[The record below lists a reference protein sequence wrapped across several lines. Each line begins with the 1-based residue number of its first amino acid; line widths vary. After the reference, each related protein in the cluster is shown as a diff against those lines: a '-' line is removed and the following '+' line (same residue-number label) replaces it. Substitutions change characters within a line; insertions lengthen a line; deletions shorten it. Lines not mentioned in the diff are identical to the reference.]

1 MRTPFQ
7 TPMRNLT
14 NRVAEGCRERRG
26 TRRKQETRSRLL
38 HAALLLLSERNIE
51 RVAINEIT
59 EAADVGFGSF
69 YNHFESKEGLF
80 AALIDWAFEDF
91 ADKLDGIA
99 HGLTDPAEV
108 IAISVR
114 HTLLRAQREPVWG
127 RLLIREGVSTR
138 ALTRG
143 LGLRLLR
150 DSRRGLAAKRFVVS
164 DPLTSVLSV
173 IGTVLAGVAAEL
185 HFAAAPATAQ
195 RSQRAAAVR
204 IEHLAERAAV
214 FVLQA
219 LGVKRAEAE
228 RIAQLPLPAVRE
240 GDAAAAV

>member
-1 MRTPFQ
+1 
-7 TPMRNLT
+7 MRNLR
-14 NRVAEGCRERRG
+14 NRAADDCRQRRG
-26 TRRKQETRSRLL
+26 TRRKQETRARLL
-38 HAALLLLSERNIE
+38 HAALLLLSEKNIE

-91 ADKLDGIA
+91 ADKLDGVA
-99 HGLTDPAEV
+99 DGLTDPAEV

-127 RLLIREGVSTR
+127 RLLMREGVSAR

-150 DSRRGLAAKRFVVS
+150 DSKRGLAAQRFVVA

-185 HFAAAPATAQ
+185 HFATASATPWRSHQGAAT
-195 RSQRAAAVR
+195 RV
-204 IEHLAERAAV
+204 EHLAERAAV

-219 LGVKRAEAE
+219 LGIKRAEAE
-228 RIAQLPLPAVRE
+228 RIAQLPLPAVTDE
-240 GDAAAAV
+240 GAASPV

>member
-1 MRTPFQ
+1 
-7 TPMRNLT
+7 MRNLT
-14 NRVAEGCRERRG
+14 NCVKEGGRQRRG
-26 TRRKQETRSRLL
+26 ARRKQETRARLL
-38 HAALLLLSERNIE
+38 QAALLLLSEKNIE

-91 ADKLDGIA
+91 ADRLDAIA
-99 HGLTDPAEV
+99 HGLNDPAEV
-108 IAISVR
+108 IAIAVR

-127 RLLIREGVSTR
+127 RLLMREGVSTR

-150 DSRRGLAAKRFVVS
+150 DSKRGLAAKRFVVA

-185 HFAAAPATAQ
+185 HFAATAAVSG
-195 RSQRAAAVR
+195 RGHPAAAVR
-204 IEHLAERAAV
+204 VEHLAERAAV

-228 RIAQLPLPAVRE
+228 RIAQLPLPAVE
-240 GDAAAAV
+240 DGDAAHAV

>member
-1 MRTPFQ
+1 M
-7 TPMRNLT
+7 
-14 NRVAEGCRERRG
+14 NRVTEGRRQRRG
-26 TRRKQETRSRLL
+26 TRRKQETRTRLL
-38 HAALLLLSERNIE
+38 HAALALLSEKSIE
-51 RVAINEIT
+51 CVAISEIT

-91 ADKLDGIA
+91 ADRLDGVA
-99 HGLTDPAEV
+99 HGLSDPAEV

-114 HTLLRAQREPVWG
+114 HTLLRVQREPVWG
-127 RLLIREGVSTR
+127 RLLMREGISTR

-150 DSRRGLAAKRFVVS
+150 DSKRGLATKRFVVA

-185 HFAAAPATAQ
+185 HFSTGAATPG
-195 RSQRAAAVR
+195 RGHPAAAVR
-204 IEHLAERAAV
+204 VERLAERAAV

-228 RIAQLPLPAVRE
+228 RIAQLPLPTVTDVSTPTPA
-240 GDAAAAV
+240 

>member
-1 MRTPFQ
+1 
-7 TPMRNLT
+7 MRNLT

-26 TRRKQETRSRLL
+26 TRRKQETRARLL

-108 IAISVR
+108 VAISVR
-114 HTLLRAQREPVWG
+114 HTLLRAQREPIWG
-127 RLLIREGVSTR
+127 RLLMREGVSTR

-150 DSRRGLAAKRFVVS
+150 DSKRGLAAKRFVVT
-164 DPLTSVLSV
+164 DPLTSVVSV

-185 HFAAAPATAQ
+185 HFAAASAAPG
-195 RSQRAAAVR
+195 RSRQAASMRV
-204 IEHLAERAAV
+204 EHLAERAAV

-228 RIAQLPLPAVRE
+228 RIAQLPLPAVSD
-240 GDAAAAV
+240 GDAAVAV

>member
-1 MRTPFQ
+1 
-7 TPMRNLT
+7 MRNLT
-14 NRVAEGCRERRG
+14 NRVAEDCRERRG
-26 TRRKQETRSRLL
+26 TRRKQETRARLL

-80 AALIDWAFEDF
+80 AAVIDWAFEDF
-91 ADKLDGIA
+91 ADKLDAIA

-108 IAISVR
+108 IAIAVR
-114 HTLLRAQREPVWG
+114 HTLLRAQREPAWG
-127 RLLIREGVSTR
+127 RLLMREGVSTR

-150 DSRRGLAAKRFVVS
+150 DSKRGLAAKRFVVA

-185 HFAAAPATAQ
+185 HFTAAPAVPG
-195 RSQRAAAVR
+195 RSRQAAAVR
-204 IEHLAERAAV
+204 VEHLAERAAV

-228 RIAQLPLPAVRE
+228 RIAQLPLPEVRD
-240 GDAAAAV
+240 GNAAAAM

>member
-1 MRTPFQ
+1 
-7 TPMRNLT
+7 MRNLT
-14 NRVAEGCRERRG
+14 NCVKEGGRQRRG
-26 TRRKQETRSRLL
+26 ARRKQETRARLL
-38 HAALLLLSERNIE
+38 QAALLLLSEKNIE

-91 ADKLDGIA
+91 ADRLDAIA

-108 IAISVR
+108 IAIAVR

-127 RLLIREGVSTR
+127 RLLMREGVSTR

-150 DSRRGLAAKRFVVS
+150 DSKRGLAAKRFVVA

-185 HFAAAPATAQ
+185 HFAATAAVSG
-195 RSQRAAAVR
+195 RDHPAAAVR
-204 IEHLAERAAV
+204 VEHLAERAAV

-219 LGVKRAEAE
+219 LGVKRPEAE
-228 RIAQLPLPAVRE
+228 RIAQLPLPAVE
-240 GDAAAAV
+240 DGDAAHAV

>member
-1 MRTPFQ
+1 
-7 TPMRNLT
+7 MRNLM
-14 NRVAEGCRERRG
+14 NRVAEGRRQRRG
-26 TRRKQETRSRLL
+26 TRRKQETRARLL
-38 HAALLLLSERNIE
+38 HAALALLSEKSIE
-51 RVAINEIT
+51 CVSISEIT

-91 ADKLDGIA
+91 ADRLDGVA
-99 HGLTDPAEV
+99 HGVTDPAEI

-127 RLLIREGVSTR
+127 RLLMREGISTR

-150 DSRRGLAAKRFVVS
+150 DSKRGLAAKRFVVA

-185 HFAAAPATAQ
+185 HFSTTAAAPE
-195 RSQRAAAVR
+195 RGHPAAAVR
-204 IEHLAERAAV
+204 VERLAERAAV

-219 LGVKRAEAE
+219 LGVKGAEAE
-228 RIAQLPLPAVRE
+228 RIAQLPLPTVTDVNTPAP
-240 GDAAAAV
+240 A

>member
-1 MRTPFQ
+1 
-7 TPMRNLT
+7 MRNLT
-14 NRVAEGCRERRG
+14 NCVKEGGRQRRG
-26 TRRKQETRSRLL
+26 ARRKQETRARLL
-38 HAALLLLSERNIE
+38 QAALLLLSEKNIE

-91 ADKLDGIA
+91 ADRLDAIA

-108 IAISVR
+108 IAIAVR

-127 RLLIREGVSTR
+127 RLLMREGVSTR

-150 DSRRGLAAKRFVVS
+150 DSKRGLAAKRFVVA

-185 HFAAAPATAQ
+185 HFAATAAVSG
-195 RSQRAAAVR
+195 RGHPAAAVR
-204 IEHLAERAAV
+204 VEHLAERATV

-228 RIAQLPLPAVRE
+228 RIAQLPLPAVE
-240 GDAAAAV
+240 DGDAAHAV

>member
-1 MRTPFQ
+1 
-7 TPMRNLT
+7 MRNLT
-14 NRVAEGCRERRG
+14 NRVTADHRLRRG
-26 TRRKQETRSRLL
+26 TRRKQETRTRLL

-69 YNHFESKEGLF
+69 YNHFASKEGLF

-91 ADKLDGIA
+91 ADRLDGVA
-99 HGLTDPAEV
+99 DGLTDPAEV
-108 IAISVR
+108 IALSVR

-127 RLLIREGVSTR
+127 RLLMREGVSTR
-138 ALTRG
+138 ALTHG

-150 DSRRGLAAKRFVVS
+150 DSNRGLTAKRFVVA
-164 DPLTSVLSV
+164 DPLPSVLSV

-185 HFAAAPATAQ
+185 HFATTAA
-195 RSQRAAAVR
+195 RSGRGHQAAAVR
-204 IEHLAERAAV
+204 VEHLAERAAV

-219 LGVKRAEAE
+219 LGIKRVEAE
-228 RIAQLPLPAVRE
+228 RIAQLPLPMFKD
-240 GDAAAAV
+240 GGAATLA

>member
-1 MRTPFQ
+1 
-7 TPMRNLT
+7 MRNLT
-14 NRVAEGCRERRG
+14 NRGAESHRQGRG
-26 TRRKQETRSRLL
+26 TRRKQETRARLL

-69 YNHFESKEGLF
+69 YNHFDSKEGLF

-91 ADKLDGIA
+91 ADRLDGVSR
-99 HGLTDPAEV
+99 GLTDPAEIV
-108 IAISVR
+108 AISVR
-114 HTLLRAQREPVWG
+114 HILLRAQREPVWG

-138 ALTRG
+138 ALTHG

-150 DSRRGLAAKRFVVS
+150 DSKLGLAAQRFVVA

-185 HFAAAPATAQ
+185 HFAATVGAAGGNHK
-195 RSQRAAAVR
+195 AAAARVDR
-204 IEHLAERAAV
+204 LAERAAA

-228 RIAQLPLPAVRE
+228 RIAQLPLPTVMDGGTSTPA
-240 GDAAAAV
+240 

>member
-1 MRTPFQ
+1 
-7 TPMRNLT
+7 MRNLT
-14 NRVAEGCRERRG
+14 NRVADNCRQRRG
-26 TRRKQETRSRLL
+26 TRRKQETRARLL
-38 HAALLLLSERNIE
+38 HAALLLLSEKNIE

-91 ADKLDGIA
+91 ADRLDGVA
-99 HGLTDPAEV
+99 EGLNDPAEV

-127 RLLIREGVSTR
+127 RLLMREGVSTR

-150 DSRRGLAAKRFVVS
+150 DSKRGLAAQRFVVA

-185 HFAAAPATAQ
+185 HFATAVAAPG
-195 RSQRAAAVR
+195 RSHQAAARVER
-204 IEHLAERAAV
+204 LAERAAV

-219 LGVKRAEAE
+219 LGIKRAEAE
-228 RIAQLPLPAVRE
+228 RIAQLPLPTVTDGCTATP
-240 GDAAAAV
+240 A

>member
-1 MRTPFQ
+1 
-7 TPMRNLT
+7 MRNLT
-14 NRVAEGCRERRG
+14 NRVADDHRQRRG
-26 TRRKQETRSRLL
+26 TRRKQETRARLL
-38 HAALLLLSERNIE
+38 HAALLLLSEKSIE

-69 YNHFESKEGLF
+69 YNHFESKEGLLS
-80 AALIDWAFEDF
+80 ALIDWAFEDF
-91 ADKLDGIA
+91 ADRLDGVA

-127 RLLIREGVSTR
+127 RLLMREGISTR

-143 LGLRLLR
+143 LGQRLVR
-150 DSRRGLAAKRFVVS
+150 DSKRGLVARRFVVA

-185 HFAAAPATAQ
+185 HFATAAAAPGRDHRAATA
-195 RSQRAAAVR
+195 RV
-204 IEHLAERAAV
+204 EHLAERAAV

-219 LGVKRAEAE
+219 LGIKHAEAE
-228 RIAQLPLPAVRE
+228 RIAQLPLPTVA
-240 GDAAAAV
+240 DSSASNPP

>member
-1 MRTPFQ
+1 
-7 TPMRNLT
+7 MRNLT
-14 NRVAEGCRERRG
+14 NCVKEGGRQRRG
-26 TRRKQETRSRLL
+26 ARRKQETRARLL
-38 HAALLLLSERNIE
+38 QAALLLLSEKNIE

-91 ADKLDGIA
+91 ADRLDAIA

-108 IAISVR
+108 IAIAVR

-127 RLLIREGVSTR
+127 RLLMREGVSTR

-150 DSRRGLAAKRFVVS
+150 DSKRGLAAKRFVVA

-185 HFAAAPATAQ
+185 HFAATAAVSG
-195 RSQRAAAVR
+195 RGHPAAAVR
-204 IEHLAERAAV
+204 VEHLAERAAV

-228 RIAQLPLPAVRE
+228 RIAQLPLPAVE
-240 GDAAAAV
+240 DGDAAHAV

>member
-1 MRTPFQ
+1 
-7 TPMRNLT
+7 MRNLT
-14 NRVAEGCRERRG
+14 NREAEGRHQRRG
-26 TRRKQETRSRLL
+26 TRRKQETRARLL
-38 HAALLLLSERNIE
+38 HAALLLLSEKNIE

-91 ADKLDGIA
+91 ADKLDGVA
-99 HGLTDPAEV
+99 DGLTDPAEV

-127 RLLIREGVSTR
+127 RLLMREGVSAR

-150 DSRRGLAAKRFVVS
+150 DSKRGLAAQRFVVA
-164 DPLTSVLSV
+164 DPLISVLSV

-185 HFAAAPATAQ
+185 HFATASATHGRGHPGAAT
-195 RSQRAAAVR
+195 RV
-204 IEHLAERAAV
+204 EHLAERAAV

-219 LGVKRAEAE
+219 LGIKRAEAE
-228 RIAQLPLPAVRE
+228 RIAQLPLPAVTD
-240 GDAAAAV
+240 GGAAIPA

>member
-1 MRTPFQ
+1 
-7 TPMRNLT
+7 MRNLT
-14 NRVAEGCRERRG
+14 NCVKEGGRQRRG
-26 TRRKQETRSRLL
+26 ARRKQETRARLL
-38 HAALLLLSERNIE
+38 QAALLLLSEKNIE

-91 ADKLDGIA
+91 ADRLDAIA

-108 IAISVR
+108 IAIAVR
-114 HTLLRAQREPVWG
+114 HTLLRVQREPVWG
-127 RLLIREGVSTR
+127 RLLMREGVSTR

-150 DSRRGLAAKRFVVS
+150 DSKRGLAAKRFVVA

-185 HFAAAPATAQ
+185 HFAATAAVSG
-195 RSQRAAAVR
+195 RGHPAAAVR
-204 IEHLAERAAV
+204 VEHLAERAAV

-228 RIAQLPLPAVRE
+228 RIAQLPLPAVE
-240 GDAAAAV
+240 DGDAAHAV

>member
-1 MRTPFQ
+1 MRTL
-7 TPMRNLT
+7 RN
-14 NRVAEGCRERRG
+14 RAAEGRHQRRG
-26 TRRKQETRSRLL
+26 TRRKQETRARLL
-38 HAALLLLSERNIE
+38 HAALLLLSEKNIE

-91 ADKLDGIA
+91 ANRLDGVA
-99 HGLTDPAEV
+99 DGLTDPAEI

-127 RLLIREGVSTR
+127 RLLMREGVSAR

-150 DSRRGLAAKRFVVS
+150 DSKRGLAAQRFVVA

-185 HFAAAPATAQ
+185 HFATASATPGRSHQGAAT
-195 RSQRAAAVR
+195 RV
-204 IEHLAERAAV
+204 EHLAERAAV

-219 LGVKRAEAE
+219 LGIKRAEAE
-228 RIAQLPLPAVRE
+228 RIAQLPLPTVTD
-240 GDAAAAV
+240 GGAAIPA

>member
-1 MRTPFQ
+1 
-7 TPMRNLT
+7 MRNLT

-150 DSRRGLAAKRFVVS
+150 DSKRGLAAKRFVVA

-185 HFAAAPATAQ
+185 HFATASAVPG
-195 RSQRAAAVR
+195 RSRQASAVR
-204 IEHLAERAAV
+204 VEHLAERAAV

-219 LGVKRAEAE
+219 LGIKRAEAE
-228 RIAQLPLPAVRE
+228 RIAQLPLPAVE
-240 GDAAAAV
+240 DGDAAVAV

>member
-14 NRVAEGCRERRG
+14 NHVAEGCRERRG
-26 TRRKQETRSRLL
+26 TRRKQETRARLL

-150 DSRRGLAAKRFVVS
+150 DSKRGLAAKRFVVA

-185 HFAAAPATAQ
+185 HFATASAVPG
-195 RSQRAAAVR
+195 RSRHAAAVR
-204 IEHLAERAAV
+204 VEHLAERAAV

-219 LGVKRAEAE
+219 LGIKRAEAE
-228 RIAQLPLPAVRE
+228 RIAQLPLPAVE
-240 GDAAAAV
+240 DGDAAVAL